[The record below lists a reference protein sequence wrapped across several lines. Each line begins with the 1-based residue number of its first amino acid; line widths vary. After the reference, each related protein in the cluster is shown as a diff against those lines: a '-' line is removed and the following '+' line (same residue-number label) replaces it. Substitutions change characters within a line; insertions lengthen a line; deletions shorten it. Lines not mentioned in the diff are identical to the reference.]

1 MNGTFEMSVSSP
13 ILKQLESTVEM
24 GHIDTENINKQST
37 SYMVARD
44 N

>member
-24 GHIDTENINKQST
+24 GHIDTENINKQRK
-37 SYMVARD
+37 YFIYGRP
-44 N
+44 